1 METSKRSSKIQISK
15 LLGAIKIKR
24 IIKTYQTPLV
34 ETAQTKSRTRHEVR
48 KLVSDIPSY
57 KSLNKLIVI

>member
-24 IIKTYQTPLV
+24 ITKTLQTPLV
-34 ETAQTKSRTRHEVR
+34 ETTQTKSRTRHEVR
-48 KLVSDIPSY
+48 KLISDIPSH
-57 KSLNKLIVI
+57 KIVNKVAIV